1 MKDLEE
7 RLRGQYGDG
16 ILEIS
21 IPAKRRVYLKV
32 DSSVVKEVANLVKEY
47 GFDMPI
53 SAGATDYMKEK
64 RFEVFWVLWSTKYK
78 NVLILKTD
86 VNREDPEVESLVDV
100 WRGVQKFERETWEL
114 MGINYIGHP
123 KLKPMLLPDDWD
135 EGYPLRKD
143 FSLKP
148 YKV

>member
-16 ILEIS
+16 ILEFS

-78 NVLILKTD
+78 SVLILKTD
-86 VNREDPEVESLVDV
+86 VDREDPEIESLVDV

-123 KLKPMLLPDDWD
+123 KLRPLLLPDDWD